1 MSSLMEVVNTDAR
14 QLVDN
19 AIIQSMTVI
28 DWGKAMARANEII
41 QKELLVHCGIEAYDP
56 ELDKDCPEINT
67 KNNSPG
73 FDIVVKNKNGEL
85 KRVQSK
91 MRQVKGKDDF
101 SQQTHF
107 ETTRRHS
114 KKNEGVSS
122 DSGHVAYSADEFD
135 YVMVTLINV
144 RENLEKR
151 NDINLWSFSI
161 IPINELVNTEKG
173 CCLTHIPAKILE
185 KYKYSI
191 NPENPPLFS

>member
-1 MSSLMEVVNTDAR
+1 MSGDENKVILNGKDSDEV
-14 QLVDN
+14 
-19 AIIQSMTVI
+19 
-28 DWGKAMARANEII
+28 
-41 QKELLVHCGIEAYDP
+41 ELI
-56 ELDKDCPEINT
+56 
-67 KNNSPG
+67 
-73 FDIVVKNKNGEL
+73 NKNGEL

-101 SQQTHF
+101 SHQTHF

-185 KYKYSI
+185 KYKNCLIISI
-191 NPENPPLFS
+191 YGLSTMLTAVK

>member
-1 MSSLMEVVNTDAR
+1 
-14 QLVDN
+14 
-19 AIIQSMTVI
+19 
-28 DWGKAMARANEII
+28 
-41 QKELLVHCGIEAYDP
+41 
-56 ELDKDCPEINT
+56 
-67 KNNSPG
+67 
-73 FDIVVKNKNGEL
+73 
-85 KRVQSK
+85 

-161 IPINELVNTEKG
+161 IPINELVNAEKG